1 MSRDAIEQSC
11 HEDTK
16 MPRIIRSTRSKRI
29 EIVCPRTRH
38 PFGKY
43 RVPVRVSRA
52 TFAVLWLFLAVA
64 ATSGQTKTV
73 EAIKDES
80 LITYRIN
87 HTLHHI
93 EATSKDGWFR
103 VELDPARREIKSVMA
118 QVDVMT
124 FDSGNSNRDS
134 HAMEVVESI
143 KYPDVTFASTSVT
156 QNGDSLSVAGK
167 LTFHGVTK
175 DIVMT
180 GATKWSQ
187 NKLEVQGSF
196 ELSITAFKIERPS
209 LLMIPV
215 DDALKFSLHA
225 SFVW

>member
-1 MSRDAIEQSC
+1 M
-11 HEDTK
+11 
-16 MPRIIRSTRSKRI
+16 TRSKLLTAFFLI
-29 EIVCPRTRH
+29 AGT
-38 PFGKY
+38 GL
-43 RVPVRVSRA
+43 
-52 TFAVLWLFLAVA
+52 FA
-64 ATSGQTKTV
+64 QTKSV
-73 EAIKDES
+73 DVIKDES
-80 LITYRIN
+80 SITYQIN

-103 VELDPARREIKSVMA
+103 VELDPSKKEIKSVTA

-134 HAMEVVESI
+134 HAMEVIESI

-156 QNGDSLSVAGK
+156 QTGDSISVAGK

-180 GATKWSQ
+180 GGAKWSQ
-187 NKLEVQGSF
+187 NMLEVQGRF
-196 ELSITAFKIERPS
+196 ELSITAFKIERPA

-215 DDALKFSLHA
+215 DDALKFSLKA
-225 SFVW
+225 AFAF

>member
-1 MSRDAIEQSC
+1 MFKDSIGQLRHADTRMPSTISRHEIENDRLRS
-11 HEDTK
+11 
-16 MPRIIRSTRSKRI
+16 RSASIRA
-29 EIVCPRTRH
+29 
-38 PFGKY
+38 
-43 RVPVRVSRA
+43 VSLA
-52 TFAVLWLFLAVA
+52 LMVLWLLVSA
-64 ATSGQTKTV
+64 AAFGQTKAV
-73 EAIKDES
+73 EASKDES
-80 LITYRIN
+80 SITYRIN

-103 VELDPARREIKSVMA
+103 VELDPAKKEIKSVTA

-156 QNGDSLSVAGK
+156 QNGDSLSVTGK

-180 GATKWSQ
+180 GAAKWSE

-196 ELSITAFKIERPS
+196 ELSITAFKIERPA

-215 DDALKFSLHA
+215 DDALRFSLHA
-225 SFVW
+225 MFVW

>member
-1 MSRDAIEQSC
+1 MSKDANEQSC
-11 HEDTK
+11 HEGT
-16 MPRIIRSTRSKRI
+16 RTRSITRSQKI
-29 EIVCPRTRH
+29 DSVCSLPSR
-38 PFGKY
+38 PFGKD
-43 RVPVRVSRA
+43 RVSVRVYRA
-52 TFAVLWLFLAVA
+52 TLVVLWLLLAVA
-64 ATSGQTKTV
+64 ATSAQTKTV
-73 EAIKDES
+73 EAMKDGS
-80 LITYRIN
+80 LIIYRIN

-103 VELDPARREIKSVMA
+103 VELDPARREIKSVTA

-143 KYPDVTFASTSVT
+143 KYPDVTFASTGVT
-156 QNGDSLSVAGK
+156 QNGDSLSVTGK

-175 DIVMT
+175 DIVMA
-180 GATKWSQ
+180 GITKWSQ

-215 DDALKFSLHA
+215 DDALKFSLSA
-225 SFVW
+225 AFAW

>member
-1 MSRDAIEQSC
+1 MFKDSIGQLCHADKKMLRITSGSKIEKGRSPSRPLFGNI
-11 HEDTK
+11 
-16 MPRIIRSTRSKRI
+16 RIASMTL
-29 EIVCPRTRH
+29 V
-38 PFGKY
+38 
-43 RVPVRVSRA
+43 
-52 TFAVLWLFLAVA
+52 VLCLLVTA
-64 ATSGQTKTV
+64 AASGQTKAV

-80 LITYRIN
+80 SITYRIN

-103 VELDPARREIKSVMA
+103 VELDPTKKEIQSVTA

-156 QNGDSLSVAGK
+156 QNGDSLSVAGQ
-167 LTFHGVTK
+167 LTFHGVKK

-180 GATKWSQ
+180 GAAKWSQ
-187 NKLEVQGSF
+187 NKLDVQGSF
-196 ELSITAFKIERPS
+196 EVSITGFKIERPA

-215 DDALKFSLHA
+215 DDALRFSLHA
-225 SFVW
+225 TFAW

>member
-1 MSRDAIEQSC
+1 MSRDSIEKQCGADVAISSN
-11 HEDTK
+11 T
-16 MPRIIRSTRSKRI
+16 TRKKIARG
-29 EIVCPRTRH
+29 R
-38 PFGKY
+38 FL
-43 RVPVRVSRA
+43 SRQTPA
-52 TFAVLWLFLAVA
+52 RFLFSSVALSLLCVLVAVGA
-64 ATSGQTKTV
+64 ASGQTKAV
-73 EAIKDES
+73 EALKDES
-80 LITYRIN
+80 TITYRIN

-103 VELDPARREIKSVMA
+103 VELDPAKKEIESVTA

-156 QNGDSLSVAGK
+156 QTGDSISVTGK

-180 GATKWSQ
+180 GAAKWTE
-187 NKLEVQGSF
+187 NKLDVQGSF
-196 ELSITAFKIERPS
+196 ELSITAFKIERPA

-225 SFVW
+225 VFPL

>member
-1 MSRDAIEQSC
+1 MRRQS
-11 HEDTK
+11 
-16 MPRIIRSTRSKRI
+16 MTRSKSI
-29 EIVCPRTRH
+29 GTYSLPPRH
-38 PFGKY
+38 PFDDFPEWI
-43 RVPVRVSRA
+43 RVFRTTLVS
-52 TFAVLWLFLAVA
+52 LLLLLAVA
-64 ATSGQTKTV
+64 ASSGQTKAV

-80 LITYRIN
+80 SITYRIN

-103 VELDPARREIKSVMA
+103 VEVDPAKKEIKSVTA

-143 KYPDVTFASTSVT
+143 KYPDVTFASSSVT

-180 GATKWSQ
+180 GVTKWSQ
-187 NKLEVQGSF
+187 NKLDVQGGF
-196 ELSITAFKIERPS
+196 EVSITAFKIERPA

-215 DDALKFSLHA
+215 DDALKFALHA
-225 SFVW
+225 AFAL

>member
-1 MSRDAIEQSC
+1 M
-11 HEDTK
+11 
-16 MPRIIRSTRSKRI
+16 TRSKRSGTYSLPLWHPSDKFLEFI
-29 EIVCPRTRH
+29 RITRTALVC
-38 PFGKY
+38 
-43 RVPVRVSRA
+43 
-52 TFAVLWLFLAVA
+52 LLLLLAVA
-64 ATSGQTKTV
+64 AASGQTKAV

-80 LITYRIN
+80 TITYQIN

-103 VELDPARREIKSVMA
+103 VELDPAKKEIKSVTA

-134 HAMEVVESI
+134 HAMEVVESM
-143 KYPDVTFASTSVT
+143 KYPDVTFASSSVT

-175 DIVMT
+175 DILMT
-180 GATKWSQ
+180 GVAKWSQ
-187 NKLEVQGSF
+187 NKLDVQGGF
-196 ELSITAFKIERPS
+196 VVSITAFKIERPA

-215 DDALKFSLHA
+215 DDALKFTLHA
-225 SFVW
+225 AFAL

>member
-1 MSRDAIEQSC
+1 
-11 HEDTK
+11 
-16 MPRIIRSTRSKRI
+16 
-29 EIVCPRTRH
+29 V
-38 PFGKY
+38 
-43 RVPVRVSRA
+43 
-52 TFAVLWLFLAVA
+52 VLWLLISVA
-64 ATSGQTKTV
+64 ALSAQTKVV
-73 EAIKDES
+73 EAVKDES
-80 LITYRIN
+80 SITYRIN

-103 VELDPARREIKSVMA
+103 VELDPAKQEIKSVTA

-143 KYPDVTFASTSVT
+143 KYPDVTFASSSVT
-156 QNGDSLSVAGK
+156 QNGDSLSVTGK

-180 GATKWSQ
+180 GAAKWSQ
-187 NKLEVQGSF
+187 NKLDVQGSF

-215 DDALKFSLHA
+215 DDALRFSLHA
-225 SFVW
+225 AFAW

>member
-1 MSRDAIEQSC
+1 MSR
-11 HEDTK
+11 
-16 MPRIIRSTRSKRI
+16 SKSI
-29 EIVCPRTRH
+29 GTYSLPLRH
-38 PFGKY
+38 PFDDFPEWI
-43 RVPVRVSRA
+43 RVFRTTLV
-52 TFAVLWLFLAVA
+52 FLLLLLAVA
-64 ATSGQTKTV
+64 ASPGQMKAV

-80 LITYRIN
+80 SITYRIN

-103 VELDPARREIKSVMA
+103 VELDPAKQEIKSVTA

-134 HAMEVVESI
+134 HAMEVVESM
-143 KYPDVTFASTSVT
+143 KYPDVTFASSSVT

-175 DIVMT
+175 DILMT
-180 GATKWSQ
+180 GVSKWSQ
-187 NKLEVQGSF
+187 NKLDVQGSF
-196 ELSITAFKIERPS
+196 EVSITAFKIERPA

-215 DDALKFSLHA
+215 DDALRFSLHA
-225 SFVW
+225 SFAL

>member
-1 MSRDAIEQSC
+1 M
-11 HEDTK
+11 TK
-16 MPRIIRSTRSKRI
+16 MN
-29 EIVCPRTRH
+29 
-38 PFGKY
+38 
-43 RVPVRVSRA
+43 
-52 TFAVLWLFLAVA
+52 FLAA
-64 ATSGQTKTV
+64 WFLIAGAGLFAQTKFV
-73 EAIKDES
+73 EVIKDES
-80 LITYRIN
+80 SIMYRIN

-103 VELDPARREIKSVMA
+103 VEVDPAKKEIKSVSA

-143 KYPDVTFASTSVT
+143 KYPDVTFVSTSVT
-156 QNGDSLSVAGK
+156 QNGDSLTAAGK

-180 GATKWSQ
+180 GTAKWSQ
-187 NKLEVQGSF
+187 GKLEVQGSF
-196 ELSITAFKIERPS
+196 ELSITAFKIERPA

-215 DDALKFSLHA
+215 DDALKFSLVA
-225 SFVW
+225 GFAL

>member
-1 MSRDAIEQSC
+1 V
-11 HEDTK
+11 T
-16 MPRIIRSTRSKRI
+16 
-29 EIVCPRTRH
+29 
-38 PFGKY
+38 
-43 RVPVRVSRA
+43 
-52 TFAVLWLFLAVA
+52 
-64 ATSGQTKTV
+64 
-73 EAIKDES
+73 
-80 LITYRIN
+80 
-87 HTLHHI
+87 
-93 EATSKDGWFR
+93 
-103 VELDPARREIKSVMA
+103 A

-156 QNGDSLSVAGK
+156 QHGDSLNVAGK

-187 NKLEVQGSF
+187 NKLDVHGNFEV
-196 ELSITAFKIERPS
+196 SITAFKIERPS

-215 DDALKFSLHA
+215 DDELRFSLHA
-225 SFVW
+225 AFAW

>member
-1 MSRDAIEQSC
+1 MSRDSIEKQRGADVASLC
-11 HEDTK
+11 
-16 MPRIIRSTRSKRI
+16 ST
-29 EIVCPRTRH
+29 
-38 PFGKY
+38 
-43 RVPVRVSRA
+43 SRKKIA
-52 TFAVLWLFLAVA
+52 RGRLLSRQTHGRFLFSSAALSLLSVLVAVA
-64 ATSGQTKTV
+64 AASGQTKAV
-73 EAIKDES
+73 EALKDES
-80 LITYRIN
+80 TITYRIN

-103 VELDPARREIKSVMA
+103 VELDPSKKEIKSVTA

-156 QNGDSLSVAGK
+156 QTGDSISVTGK

-180 GATKWSQ
+180 GEAKWTQ
-187 NKLEVQGSF
+187 NKLEVHGSF
-196 ELSITAFKIERPS
+196 ELSITAFKIERPA

-215 DDALKFSLHA
+215 DDALKFTLHA
-225 SFVW
+225 AFSL

>member
-1 MSRDAIEQSC
+1 MTQSKSIETHHLPLWHPIGTHAASA
-11 HEDTK
+11 
-16 MPRIIRSTRSKRI
+16 RS
-29 EIVCPRTRH
+29 
-38 PFGKY
+38 F
-43 RVPVRVSRA
+43 RA
-52 TFAVLWLFLAVA
+52 TLLFLLLLFAVA
-64 ATSGQTKTV
+64 AGVGQSKAV

-80 LITYRIN
+80 TIAYQIN

-103 VELDPARREIKSVMA
+103 VELDPAKHEIKSVTA

-156 QNGDSLSVAGK
+156 QNGDSLSVAGR
-167 LTFHGVTK
+167 LTFHGVTN
-175 DIVMT
+175 DIMMK
-180 GATKWSQ
+180 GAATWSQ
-187 NKLEVQGSF
+187 NKVEVQGSF
-196 ELSITAFKIERPS
+196 EVSITAFKIERPS

-215 DDALKFSLHA
+215 DDALKFTLRA
-225 SFVW
+225 GFVL

>member
-1 MSRDAIEQSC
+1 
-11 HEDTK
+11 
-16 MPRIIRSTRSKRI
+16 MP
-29 EIVCPRTRH
+29 
-38 PFGKY
+38 
-43 RVPVRVSRA
+43 RA
-52 TFAVLWLFLAVA
+52 TFVVLWLLLAAVA
-64 ATSGQTKTV
+64 ATGQTKTV
-73 EAIKDES
+73 EGIKDES
-80 LITYRIN
+80 SITYRIN

-103 VELDPARREIKSVMA
+103 VELDPAKHEIKSVTA

-156 QNGDSLSVAGK
+156 QAGDSLNVTGK

-180 GATKWSQ
+180 GTTKWSQ
-187 NKLEVQGSF
+187 NRLEVQGNF
-196 ELSITAFKIERPS
+196 ELSITAFKIERPA

-215 DDALKFSLHA
+215 DDALKFSLTA
-225 SFVW
+225 AFAL